1 MSRNSAGDTATQAK
15 TRAEIFGTGDSSDN
29 EDAGDKTKDTRTTQE
44 MMTKMQRGR
53 QGRREGDKDAER
65 TMRMQRG

>member
-29 EDAGDKTKDTRTTQE
+29 EDVGDKTKDTRTMQE
-44 MMTKMQRGR
+44 MTTRTQRG
-53 QGRREGDKDAER
+53 Q
-65 TMRMQRG
+65 